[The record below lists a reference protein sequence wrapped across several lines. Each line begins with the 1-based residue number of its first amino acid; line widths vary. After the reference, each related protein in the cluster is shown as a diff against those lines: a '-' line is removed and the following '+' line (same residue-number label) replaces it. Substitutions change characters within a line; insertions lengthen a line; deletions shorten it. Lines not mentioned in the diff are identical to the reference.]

1 MSTPGSPPPRPG
13 GSHRAAPASGGV
25 EAAPGSPLLLPVLS
39 VLVVLGA
46 IGLAAW
52 MLLTAG
58 DGEEETN
65 PSTVTQPTSQPS
77 SQPSDTASS
86 EPTDDG
92 DKNKNDGDKKDDDK
106 SGTKNDDNKDD
117 DDKSGTKNDDNKDD
131 DAQPVPQIPVY
142 VFNQTTISGLAAE
155 TGSALE
161 SAGWNVV
168 GVDNWVGNVPSDTVY
183 FYPGDRAA
191 AERLSDDFPD
201 IERVWPASAP
211 MPAGALTVIL
221 ADTARK

>member
-1 MSTPGSPPPRPG
+1 M
-13 GSHRAAPASGGV
+13 
-25 EAAPGSPLLLPVLS
+25 
-39 VLVVLGA
+39 LVVLGA

-52 MLLTAG
+52 MLLTSG
-58 DGEEETN
+58 DGQEQADPT
-65 PSTVTQPTSQPS
+65 PRVTQPTA
-77 SQPSDTASS
+77 QPSDTASS
-86 EPTDDG
+86 EPTKDEDKNGGDGDG
-92 DKNKNDGDKKDDDK
+92 DKGNGGNDKGGDGDKTGTGGNDNGGDDGNGDDGNDK
-106 SGTKNDDNKDD
+106 GV
-117 DDKSGTKNDDNKDD
+117 
-131 DAQPVPQIPVY
+131 QPVPQIPVY

-155 TGSALE
+155 TANALE
-161 SAGWNVV
+161 SGDWNVV

-191 AERLSDDFPD
+191 AERLSNDFPD